1 MVRFGRVLALSV
13 SVIASVC
20 LFWPREKFQWNL
32 PSLASVNGSSLL
44 RGPLLGE
51 FVENASGEI
60 AEIPNSQSETSDF
73 STTELKML
81 STESQEFGTTF
92 VDVISTSKLPEQMV
106 VTSTDFQLDLP
117 ALPENLQGYCR
128 CVKQGGHQPVGSTWY
143 AEEEM
148 KSLLSEMRD
157 NLKIYLYPI
166 EHHCKVSWAKKYGRF
181 SGRVKKCCNE
191 NTCIQLKPQLAT
203 TCFSVPTLRTAK
215 LFLGGFLRRL
225 LKAAPSEFEK

>member
-44 RGPLLGE
+44 RGPLLGD
-51 FVENASGEI
+51 FVENAPGAI
-60 AEIPNSQSETSDF
+60 AEIFNGQSETSDF

-81 STESQEFGTTF
+81 STESQEFGTTS
-92 VDVISTSKLPEQMV
+92 DVISTSKLPEQMV

-128 CVKQGGHQPVGSTWY
+128 CVQQGGHQPVESTWY

-166 EHHCKVSWAKKYGRF
+166 KHHCKVSWAKKCG
-181 SGRVKKCCNE
+181 
-191 NTCIQLKPQLAT
+191 QLVQ
-203 TCFSVPTLRTAK
+203 
-215 LFLGGFLRRL
+215 
-225 LKAAPSEFEK
+225 

>member
-1 MVRFGRVLALSV
+1 MSKLDIYKGSTTIKKKTSNKKPSFFKPAIRTTGMVRFGRVLALSV

-20 LFWPREKFQWNL
+20 LFWPHEKFQWNL

-44 RGPLLGE
+44 RGPSD
-51 FVENASGEI
+51 FVENASGENG
-60 AEIPNSQSETSDF
+60 EILNSQSETSYF

-81 STESQEFGTTF
+81 STELQEFGT
-92 VDVISTSKLPEQMV
+92 SRLPEQMV

-128 CVKQGGHQPVGSTWY
+128 CVQQGGHQPVGSTWY

-166 EHHCKVSWAKKYGRF
+166 KHHCKVSWAKYGQF
-181 SGRVKKCCNE
+181 NGRAKTCCKE
-191 NTCIQLKPQLAT
+191 NTCI
-203 TCFSVPTLRTAK
+203 
-215 LFLGGFLRRL
+215 
-225 LKAAPSEFEK
+225 